1 MSLAEG
7 DEKKTARSP
16 RGRRRAEDSDAL
28 DEDAGGDPRR
38 AGPDGGF
45 LPELLRR
52 GLTLGFTGFFMTEE
66 ALRRALGDSMP
77 RDWLEFMVGQ
87 SEKTRT
93 ELLERLSREF
103 GKVLTAIDPVEILRR
118 LQDGQTIEVSAK
130 IKLANDGRTR
140 RPGPAQDAGTQ
151 EEEG

>member
-52 GLTLGFTGFFMTEE
+52 GLTLG
-66 ALRRALGDSMP
+66 
-77 RDWLEFMVGQ
+77 WLEFMVGQ

-118 LQDGQTIEVSAK
+118 LLDGQTIEVSAK
-130 IKLANDGRTR
+130 IKLANGGRTR
-140 RPGPAQDAGTQ
+140 RPGPAEDAGTQ

>member
-16 RGRRRAEDSDAL
+16 RTRRRAEDPDVA
-28 DEDAGGDPRR
+28 EGDAGGEPRR
-38 AGPDGGF
+38 TGPDGGF
-45 LPELLRR
+45 LPDLLRR

-77 RDWLEFMVGQ
+77 RDWLDFMVGQ
-87 SEKTRT
+87 SEKTRA

-103 GKVLTAIDPVEILRR
+103 GRVLAAVDPVEILRR
-118 LQDGQTIEVSAK
+118 LLDGQTIEVSAR
-130 IKLANDGRTR
+130 IKLANGRTR
-140 RPGPAQDAGTQ
+140 RTEPEGEDGT
-151 EEEG
+151 EEGEK